1 MRYLLT
7 DEDHNEREF
16 ELHVQKIQNDLD
28 ELLKGK
34 KITIEEYDQEMELLN
49 HHIERFYAI

>member
-16 ELHVQKIQNDLD
+16 QIHVEKIQNDLD

>member
-16 ELHVQKIQNDLD
+16 EIHVEKLQNDLD

-34 KITIEEYDQEMELLN
+34 KITQEEYDREMELLN
-49 HHIERFYAI
+49 HHIERFYNI

>member
-7 DEDHNEREF
+7 DQDHELREF
-16 ELHVQKIQNDLD
+16 EIHVEKIQNDLD

-34 KITIEEYDQEMELLN
+34 KITQEEYDREMEMLD
-49 HHIERFYAI
+49 HHIERFYNI

>member
-7 DEDHNEREF
+7 DQDHNEREF
-16 ELHVQKIQNDLD
+16 EIHVEKLQNDLD

-34 KITIEEYDQEMELLN
+34 KITQEEYDREMELLN
-49 HHIERFYAI
+49 HHIERFYNI

>member
-16 ELHVQKIQNDLD
+16 ELHVEKIQNDLD

-34 KITIEEYDQEMELLN
+34 KITQEEYDREMEMLD
-49 HHIERFYAI
+49 HHIERFYNI